1 MEIGSKYTS
10 IYNNFHTPLCL
21 LLKLEQLTVASIF
34 IFIYFSLNVIRAKWL
49 CRQNRKNKYYVEE
62 LRPRRLV
69 RVCLLVYLL
78 VYWVV
83 YYIVHLVREHR
94 CK

>member
-1 MEIGSKYTS
+1 MKWDNDVYLFI
-10 IYNNFHTPLCL
+10 L
-21 LLKLEQLTVASIF
+21 L
-34 IFIYFSLNVIRAKWL
+34 
-49 CRQNRKNKYYVEE
+49 YVEE

-94 CK
+94 C

>member
-1 MEIGSKYTS
+1 MTKPQITKQKQIHRKHIPPPSAAGFTHSGDED
-10 IYNNFHTPLCL
+10 
-21 LLKLEQLTVASIF
+21 QLVTE
-34 IFIYFSLNVIRAKWL
+34 
-49 CRQNRKNKYYVEE
+49 KNHLGKTKTEYVEE